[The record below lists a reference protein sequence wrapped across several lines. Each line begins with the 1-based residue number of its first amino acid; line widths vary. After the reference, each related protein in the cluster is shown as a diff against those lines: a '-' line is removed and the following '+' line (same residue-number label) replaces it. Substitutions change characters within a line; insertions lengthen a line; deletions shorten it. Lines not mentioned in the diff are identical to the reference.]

1 MERRMEGINMQWR
14 GKVDFLHEGTM
25 IDECV
30 VSNIG

>member
-1 MERRMEGINMQWR
+1 MERRMEGINMQWG

-25 IDECV
+25 IGECV